1 MYCFRGKV
9 GKVGEVGWG
18 LAIRPLHGGVRY
30 LECPLMEVPL
40 YIRTMYMFHVICSDS
55 TVHVHVQVQC
65 IHSCTCIMY
74 IIIYQGNA
82 CHMCKC
88 KCKMQ
93 ILLLPLEGHRQS
105 QVPVH

>member
-18 LAIRPLHGGVRY
+18 LAMCPLHGGVRY

-40 YIRTMYMFHVICSDS
+40 YIRTMYMYMFHVICSDS

-65 IHSCTCIMY
+65 THSCTCIMY
-74 IIIYQGNA
+74 III
-82 CHMCKC
+82 
-88 KCKMQ
+88 
-93 ILLLPLEGHRQS
+93 
-105 QVPVH
+105 QVNEKSFD